1 MPLSPLGFASGAA
14 GGAEGAMAAGGARG
28 RAGRGRSVP
37 GRAVAA
43 IGGVPSGSLRF
54 RVVLCGAER
63 CCRCYAEPWGPPL
76 RGGGR
81 DGAAWVPAA
90 PTACG
95 TPVSEC
101 RRPPSWGARAPLTP
115 SPEESWAQPRTPSLS
130 LPGSLP
136 LSMPPLPSRSP
147 AEGSPGGRAAPV
159 PPSRPSPSA
168 APGLLRVSPRFVF
181 ASCAEASG
189 NGSDGDKRRLW
200 CSGRIFWSPA
210 AALPACGDLVQADKV
225 CHLLKPVSGL
235 IKSSV

>member
-1 MPLSPLGFASGAA
+1 MASPQGQRVALRAPW
-14 GGAEGAMAAGGARG
+14 R
-28 RAGRGRSVP
+28 RAGRGAVPEGAAPCRAGRWRRSA
-37 GRAVAA
+37 GCRAVLY
-43 IGGVPSGSLRF
+43 GF
-54 RVVLCGAER
+54 EWFLCGAER

-136 LSMPPLPSRSP
+136 LSVPPLPSRSP
-147 AEGSPGGRAAPV
+147 AEGSPGGRAGSARSPLPAVPV
-159 PPSRPSPSA
+159 SRPW
-168 APGLLRVSPRFVF
+168 APQGF
-181 ASCAEASG
+181 ASLCL
-189 NGSDGDKRRLW
+189 RFLR
-200 CSGRIFWSPA
+200 
-210 AALPACGDLVQADKV
+210 
-225 CHLLKPVSGL
+225 
-235 IKSSV
+235 

>member
-37 GRAVAA
+37 GRAVAV
-43 IGGVPSGSLRF
+43 IGGVPGGSLRF

-101 RRPPSWGARAPLTP
+101 RRPPSWGARAPLTLTP
-115 SPEESWAQPRTPSLS
+115 SPEESRAQPRTPSLS

-136 LSMPPLPSRSP
+136 LSVPPLPSRSP

-159 PPSRPSPSA
+159 PPSRGRLTGTA
-168 APGLLRVSPRFVF
+168 GFLLRVPQGFS
-181 ASCAEASG
+181 S
-189 NGSDGDKRRLW
+189 
-200 CSGRIFWSPA
+200 
-210 AALPACGDLVQADKV
+210 QKV
-225 CHLLKPVSGL
+225 
-235 IKSSV
+235 